1 MRKTRQGTL
10 QEILVHP
17 EEIGALPADRA
28 LLTARQTA
36 AALNVSVRTLAYW
49 TARRP
54 RGRKPRLDFVKLGKA
69 IRFVAGDVLEFIEKH
84 KVRTSGAES
93 GVKK

>member
-28 LLTARQTA
+28 LLTAKQAA
-36 AALNVSVRTLAYW
+36 AALNVSLRTLAYW

-54 RGRKPRLDFVKLGKA
+54 RGRKPRLNFVKLGKA
-69 IRFVAGDVLEFIEKH
+69 TRFVVSDVLQFIEKH
-84 KVRTSGAES
+84 KVRAA
-93 GVKK
+93 

>member
-54 RGRKPRLDFVKLGKA
+54 RGRRPRLNFVKLGKA
-69 IRFVAGDVLEFIEKH
+69 TRFVVSDVLQFIEEH
-84 KVRTSGAES
+84 KVRAA
-93 GVKK
+93 